1 MAESNELPR
10 SILSAIERYRQQCS
24 DPMAA
29 FFYDLPALAAH
40 ANAMKAALP
49 PGVELYYAIKANSEP
64 AIIDTLAPI
73 VDGLELSS
81 GGEIERACRSAT
93 PRPWV
98 LSGPGKLDADM
109 RSAIERGV
117 EAFHVESLGEIARLQ
132 SIAAALGHTQP
143 VLLRINPWL
152 PESFSSRLRMAGT
165 ATPFGIDE
173 AQLPQAVSAV
183 DNASNLKLCG
193 FHVHAMSHQTSEQRH
208 QQLLAFYLER
218 WPSWRALARYPEQ
231 LTQLNVG
238 GGIGVNY
245 RQPSHQFDW
254 AGLCHAFGQQL
265 DNLSEPPR
273 VRFEIGRY
281 LSAFCGY
288 YVMEVLD
295 AKVSHGEGFLVCRG
309 GTHQFR
315 LPVAQGHDH
324 PVIHLPRDP
333 EQSSNGEQR
342 AWTVVG
348 QLCTPKDVLSRH
360 QELRGVRVGDLLVLP
375 LAGAYGYNISHADFL
390 CHPRPSQ
397 HFVTDTAEALHSRPG
412 LRRVLAEGYSG

>member
-1 MAESNELPR
+1 
-10 SILSAIERYRQQCS
+10 
-24 DPMAA
+24 
-29 FFYDLPALAAH
+29 
-40 ANAMKAALP
+40 MKAALP
-49 PGVELYYAIKANSEP
+49 LGVELYYAIKANSEP

-98 LSGPGKLDADM
+98 LSGPGKLDVDM

-132 SIAAALGHTQP
+132 SIAAAMGHTQP
-143 VLLRINPWL
+143 VLLRINPQL
-152 PESFSSRLRMAGT
+152 PASFSSRLRMAGT

-173 AQLPQAVSAV
+173 VQLPKAVSAV
-183 DNASNLKLCG
+183 DSAPNLTLCG

-218 WPSWRALARYPEQ
+218 WPSWRSLARYPEQ

-254 AGLCHAFGQQL
+254 ASLCHALGQQL
-265 DNLSEPPR
+265 DTLSAPPR

-295 AKVSHGEGFLVCRG
+295 TKVSHGEGFLVCRG
-309 GTHQFR
+309 GDASIPLTCSAGAR
-315 LPVAQGHDH
+315 SSDH
-324 PVIHLPRDP
+324 SLTPRP
-333 EQSSNGEQR
+333 NAIEQR
-342 AWTVVG
+342 RTARLDDRGAALHPKRCIEPTPRAAWRQG
-348 QLCTPKDVLSRH
+348 GGLIGAAFGRRLWLQHFPC
-360 QELRGVRVGDLLVLP
+360 GLP
-375 LAGAYGYNISHADFL
+375 LPSPASSAL
-390 CHPRPSQ
+390 CDGHR
-397 HFVTDTAEALHSRPG
+397 
-412 LRRVLAEGYSG
+412 